1 MLGGLGQG
9 AAAEAKWGHWHDGW
23 ECDDHDDDDISI
35 KSDLDGLGVVAEQTL
50 ALELGLE
57 EMMSS
62 VIICVLHDG
71 DDDDDDVLYI
81 MMKCMYVC
89 HVFS

>member
-1 MLGGLGQG
+1 M
-9 AAAEAKWGHWHDGW
+9 
-23 ECDDHDDDDISI
+23 
-35 KSDLDGLGVVAEQTL
+35 VAEQTL

-57 EMMSS
+57 KMMSS

-71 DDDDDDVLYI
+71 DDDDDDVIYI
-81 MMKCMYVC
+81 MIKCMYVC

>member
-1 MLGGLGQG
+1 M
-9 AAAEAKWGHWHDGW
+9 
-23 ECDDHDDDDISI
+23 
-35 KSDLDGLGVVAEQTL
+35 VAEQTL

-71 DDDDDDVLYI
+71 DDDDNDDDDVIYI
-81 MMKCMYVC
+81 MIKCMYVC

>member
-9 AAAEAKWGHWHDGW
+9 AAAEAKHWHDG
-23 ECDDHDDDDISI
+23 DHVVGNDDDDDISI
-35 KSDLDGLGVVAEQTL
+35 KTDLDGLGVVAEQTL

-71 DDDDDDVLYI
+71 DDDDDDVIYI
-81 MMKCMYVC
+81 MIKCMYVC

>member
-1 MLGGLGQG
+1 M
-9 AAAEAKWGHWHDGW
+9 
-23 ECDDHDDDDISI
+23 
-35 KSDLDGLGVVAEQTL
+35 VAEQTL

-71 DDDDDDVLYI
+71 DDDDDDVIYI
-81 MMKCMYVC
+81 MIKCMYVC

>member
-9 AAAEAKWGHWHDGW
+9 AAAEAKWGHWHDG
-23 ECDDHDDDDISI
+23 DHVVGNDHDDDISI
-35 KSDLDGLGVVAEQTL
+35 KTDLDGLGVVAEQTL

-57 EMMSS
+57 KMMSS

-71 DDDDDDVLYI
+71 DDDVIYI

>member
-1 MLGGLGQG
+1 M
-9 AAAEAKWGHWHDGW
+9 
-23 ECDDHDDDDISI
+23 
-35 KSDLDGLGVVAEQTL
+35 VAEQTL

-71 DDDDDDVLYI
+71 DDDDDDVIYI
-81 MMKCMYVC
+81 MIKCMDVC